1 MIVEMPDGRVVD
13 FGDLPEDEVNQIIAR
28 EMQPQQPQQES
39 PGFMSQLMGNLQNA
53 FSPIAEFY
61 GQAVPEFAAA
71 ANRGLMQGFDFLGPG
86 TANAALRL
94 AGSDY
99 QMPTLSGMHAQTPGS
114 QGGFMPPGTARDVV
128 QAGGEVGIPFALGGL
143 PVARNTASPLG
154 AAAEFLGLGTA
165 RAPQA
170 GVAPVLF
177 DQAPANLPA
186 PIPGVD
192 APPAPAVGRLGDMF
206 QERAVNREARP
217 FIEAGVPDIAR
228 AGRNIDPYT
237 GRVVSNEAGQA
248 AIKQGV
254 DPEFVAMIQ
263 TSSPETKSKMKQ
275 MMDALLAGKRNVMER
290 SRRRPFD
297 IVGDSMIDRLDVIKE
312 VNNKAKREL
321 NAVAQ
326 SLKGRYVDPA
336 PAVDQFI
343 ADLDDLGVNVN
354 LDGGVSLG
362 FQGSDVEG
370 LEGNINA
377 IMRMVKRMANT
388 QAPDAYDL
396 HRLKRYIDENVS
408 YTTRT
413 EGMTGTVES
422 IIKNLR
428 RNIDGI
434 LDENFP
440 QYNSV
445 NTDYSTTIEPLKE
458 LQRLIGKNNN
468 PFSDLAPRT
477 IGTLM
482 RRIESNA
489 VSGPQVTEL
498 MEQMNDV
505 AKRYTGTGTDV
516 ATLGSPGRLSGP
528 VRNLNDDIR
537 AQVLFADELNKL
549 FKTPAGTS
557 FQGEIAKAMDKAA
570 VDMASMRSPGLGEM
584 AGEAVRYGINKMRRV
599 DEERMIEALLKLLE
613 QQ

>member
-28 EMQPQQPQQES
+28 EMQSQQQGSMS
-39 PGFMSQLMGNLQNA
+39 PLSVLGEGASAFNRSVMG
-53 FSPIAEFY
+53 
-61 GQAVPEFAAA
+61 
-71 ANRGLMQGFDFLGPG
+71 GLDFLGPG
-86 TANAALRL
+86 TVNAGLRL
-94 AGSDY
+94 AGVDY
-99 QMPTLSGMHAQTPGS
+99 QLPTFSGAFAQTPGAS
-114 QGGFMPPGTARDVV
+114 GGFMPPGMARDITIG
-128 QAGGEVGIPFALGGL
+128 AGSAAPAAFGAY
-143 PVARNTASPLG
+143 PVAGRNIASPLG
-154 AAAEFLGLGTA
+154 AAAEFLGAGA
-165 RAPQA
+165 AKPQA
-170 GVAPVLF
+170 GVAPLLYGPQGPSAGQTGQTLSLL
-177 DQAPANLPA
+177 DYMP
-186 PIPGVD
+186 
-192 APPAPAVGRLGDMF
+192 
-206 QERAVNREARP
+206 ESTVNREARP

-237 GRVVSNEAGQA
+237 GRVVGNEAGQEA
-248 AIKQGV
+248 MRQGV

-321 NAVAQ
+321 NAVAK
-326 SLKGRYVDPA
+326 SLRGRYVDPA

-343 ADLDDLGVNVN
+343 ADLDELGVNIN

-362 FQGSDVEG
+362 FHGSDVEG

-468 PFSDLAPRT
+468 PFSDQAPRT

-482 RRIESNA
+482 RRIESNY

-498 MEQMNDV
+498 MEQMNEV
-505 AKRYTGTGTDV
+505 AKRYAGTGTDV